1 MKPGYLNPYHSKRKW
16 ERLLLL
22 GRLDRSSTLR
32 KAVMDPLNELL
43 CTSVAWRSFLIVEAG

>member
-32 KAVMDPLNELL
+32 KAVMDQLNELL